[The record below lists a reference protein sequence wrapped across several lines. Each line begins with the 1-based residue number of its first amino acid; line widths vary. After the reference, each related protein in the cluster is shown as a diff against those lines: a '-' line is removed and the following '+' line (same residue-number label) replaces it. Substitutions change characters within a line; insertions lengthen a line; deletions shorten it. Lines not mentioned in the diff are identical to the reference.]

1 MRIEGV
7 MTIDQ
12 LLFFEI
18 GKCMFKIHTETFPPC
33 FQEYFSPTLHAMS
46 TRSRRTFNII
56 TPRIQLTKQSLD
68 FKGGIV
74 WRLVPN
80 HVKYENTNSDGEY
93 RSFSSFK
100 NQLKE
105 FVINCGSDVIAEFIM
120 QIQYSAE

>member
-1 MRIEGV
+1 

-18 GKCMFKIHTETFPPC
+18 GKCIFKIHIETFLLC
-33 FQEYFSPTLHAMS
+33 FQEYFTPTFHAMS
-46 TRSRRTFNII
+46 TPSWRTFNII
-56 TPRIQLTKQSLD
+56 TPRIQLTKQSLH

-80 HVKYENTNSDGEY
+80 HVKYENTDCDSEY

-100 NQLKE
+100 NHLKE